1 MFRAPQDGD
10 GFMGHLTRLL
20 EIHCILS
27 IALAHV
33 QLQALSCKTEISF
46 IHDETR
52 MWSWACDMRLQRG
65 RRVGSF
71 SDITASNVPKLPD
84 TLPGLEST
92 LDSDVKVSS
101 CKIPL
106 LLVVSKVKHSSAFH
120 LDYRVMQNLDYRA
133 LLLHASHTHE
143 SAGSFSL
150 FN

>member
-20 EIHCILS
+20 DIHCILS

-65 RRVGSF
+65 RSGLSFTFSLLLHRTLLAHQVVSTCPRVGSF
-71 SDITASNVPKLPD
+71 SDITVSNVPKLPD
-84 TLPGLEST
+84 HLLSIQTPAIETYGLQFRE
-92 LDSDVKVSS
+92 
-101 CKIPL
+101 
-106 LLVVSKVKHSSAFH
+106 
-120 LDYRVMQNLDYRA
+120 
-133 LLLHASHTHE
+133 
-143 SAGSFSL
+143 
-150 FN
+150 